1 MVTLGEFSLSLM
13 VPYTSAALPK
23 ADGARGPG
31 LGLGLGG
38 PRRLLGTKG
47 PRRSEMYLFFQ
58 HN

>member
-1 MVTLGEFSLSLM
+1 MVTLGEFSLLLT

-23 ADGARGPG
+23 ADGG
-31 LGLGLGG
+31 LC
-38 PRRLLGTKG
+38 RLLGTKG